1 MVCLVILV
9 RASVKTPEGEK
20 ACSGVIGGTGVARLL
35 VSAHFVLFLTKQ
47 QLVFGGV
54 LLVLL
59 ITSVTPPAG
68 ASPRP

>member
-1 MVCLVILV
+1 MFRRNWRYWCGTFARVCSL
-9 RASVKTPEGEK
+9 RA
-20 ACSGVIGGTGVARLL
+20 
-35 VSAHFVLFLTKQ
+35 FLTKQ